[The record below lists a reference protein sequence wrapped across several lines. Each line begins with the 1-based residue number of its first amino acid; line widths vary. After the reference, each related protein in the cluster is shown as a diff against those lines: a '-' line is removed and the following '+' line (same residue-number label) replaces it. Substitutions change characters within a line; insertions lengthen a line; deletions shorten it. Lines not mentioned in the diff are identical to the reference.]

1 MIRNGI
7 LVLILSRSVM
17 IIMFKLLNVPDVPI
31 WICFAAGIVQGDG
44 ANSKLE
50 KLTMRRMM
58 VVMKVVMMA
67 M

>member
-1 MIRNGI
+1 
-7 LVLILSRSVM
+7 
-17 IIMFKLLNVPDVPI
+17 MFKMLNVPDVPI

-58 VVMKVVMMA
+58 VMMMSMIMA

>member
-7 LVLILSRSVM
+7 LVLILSRSV
-17 IIMFKLLNVPDVPI
+17 IIMLKLLNVPDVPI

-44 ANSKLE
+44 TNSKLE

-58 VVMKVVMMA
+58 VVMMVVMMA

>member
-1 MIRNGI
+1 
-7 LVLILSRSVM
+7 M
-17 IIMFKLLNVPDVPI
+17 IIMFDMLNVPDVPI

-50 KLTMRRMM
+50 KLTMRRRM
-58 VVMKVVMMA
+58 VVMKVVMKVMIKVMMMA

>member
-7 LVLILSRSVM
+7 LVLILSRSV

-44 ANSKLE
+44 TNSKLE
-50 KLTMRRMM
+50 KITMRRMM
-58 VVMKVVMMA
+58 VVMKVVMKA

>member
-1 MIRNGI
+1 
-7 LVLILSRSVM
+7 M
-17 IIMFKLLNVPDVPI
+17 IIMFKMLNVPDVPI

-58 VVMKVVMMA
+58 VVMKVVMKVMMMA

>member
-7 LVLILSRSVM
+7 LVLILSRSV

-44 ANSKLE
+44 TNSKLE

-58 VVMKVVMMA
+58 VVNKVMMMA

>member
-1 MIRNGI
+1 
-7 LVLILSRSVM
+7 
-17 IIMFKLLNVPDVPI
+17 MFKMLNVPDVPI

-50 KLTMRRMM
+50 NLTMRRMM
-58 VVMKVVMMA
+58 VVMKVMLMA

>member
-1 MIRNGI
+1 
-7 LVLILSRSVM
+7 M
-17 IIMFKLLNVPDVPI
+17 IIMFKVLNVPDVPI

-44 ANSKLE
+44 TNSKLE

-58 VVMKVVMMA
+58 VVMMVVMMA

>member
-1 MIRNGI
+1 
-7 LVLILSRSVM
+7 
-17 IIMFKLLNVPDVPI
+17 MFKLLNVPDVPI

-44 ANSKLE
+44 TNSKLE

-58 VVMKVVMMA
+58 VVNKVMKVLMMVVMKVMMMA